1 MNRTVAV
8 LVLGL
13 STSAAAQSL
22 PPAGE
27 VRRVADSLARAFVAE
42 KMAPSV
48 AVALVR
54 GRDTILMEGYGTADL
69 ENGVPATARS
79 VYRIGS
85 VTKQF
90 TAAAVM
96 QLVEQGKVRIEDS
109 IGTYLPALPAAWRA
123 VTVKQLLNHTSGIP
137 SYTGLGPV
145 WRARWGEEMTPDTIV
160 ALTAAKALD
169 FGPGSNWAYNNS
181 GYVILGM
188 LIEKVTGRS
197 WGADL
202 EERFA
207 KPLGLADTRNCLT
220 QPLVPRRAHGYE
232 PGPGGWRNAAFLAM
246 SQPFSAGAMCSTV
259 GDLAR
264 WNRALH
270 TGRVVSAASYELMTT
285 PEGAAATGARR
296 YGFGLQLDSV
306 GNRPAVTHGGGINGF
321 ITANTWVPSAEL
333 SITVLTNSGAARSQD
348 LLRQL
353 GRAALG
359 VPLDRP
365 APTVP
370 LAAADRRKYVG
381 VYALDFNG
389 TVRELTVA
397 EAGDQLTGQLAGTE
411 ASPIRHLGN
420 HTFGVSFDPAVR
432 LVFTI
437 EGDRAVRVTLVQ
449 GGRRIE
455 GPRVPGK

>member
-1 MNRTVAV
+1 MHRILFAV
-8 LVLGL
+8 LLG
-13 STSAAAQSL
+13 SATSAAAQSL
-22 PPAGE
+22 PPVKEA
-27 VRRVADSLARAFVAE
+27 RRLADSLARAFVAE
-42 KMAPSV
+42 KGAPSV
-48 AVALVR
+48 AVAVVR
-54 GRDTILMEGYGTADL
+54 GRDTILMQGYGFADL
-69 ENGVPATARS
+69 ENEIAATART

-90 TAAAVM
+90 ASAAVM

-109 IGTYLPALPAAWRA
+109 IGLYLPTLPAAWRG

-137 SYTGLGPV
+137 SYTGLG
-145 WRARWGEEMTPDTIV
+145 RAWQVRWGEEMTPDTIV
-160 ALTAAKALD
+160 ALSAAKPMD
-169 FGPGSNWAYNNS
+169 FAPGTKWSYNNS

-207 KPLGLADTRNCLT
+207 RPLGLADTRNCLT
-220 QPLVPRRAHGYE
+220 QPLVARRADGYDA
-232 PGPGGWRNAAFLAM
+232 GPGGWVNSAYLSM
-246 SQPFSAGAMCSTV
+246 SQPYAAGAICSTV

-270 TGRVVSAASYELMTT
+270 TGKVVSAASYALMTT
-285 PEGAAATGARR
+285 PEGAAAAGERR
-296 YGFGLQLDSV
+296 YGFGLQRDSV
-306 GNRPAVTHGGGINGF
+306 GGQPAISHGGGINGF

-333 SITVLTNSGAARSQD
+333 SITVLTNSGSARSSD

-365 APTVP
+365 PPTVP
-370 LAAADRRKYVG
+370 LAATDRRRYVG
-381 VYALDFNG
+381 VYALDFAG
-389 TVRELTVA
+389 TVREFTVA
-397 EAGDQLTGQLAGTE
+397 EAGDQLTGQMTGQGANQ
-411 ASPIRHLGN
+411 IRHLGN

-432 LVFTI
+432 LVFTVD
-437 EGDRAVRVTLVQ
+437 GDRATKMTLVQ

-455 GPRVPGK
+455 GARK

>member
-8 LVLGL
+8 LLLGL

-22 PPAGE
+22 PPVKE

-42 KMAPSV
+42 KMSPSV

-54 GRDTILMEGYGTADL
+54 GADTILMEGYGKADL
-69 ENGVPATARS
+69 ENDVPATAHS

-90 TAAAVM
+90 TAAEVM
-96 QLVEQGKVRIEDS
+96 QLVEQGKVRVEDS
-109 IGTYLPALPAAWRA
+109 IGTYLPNLPAAWRP

-145 WRARWGEEMTPDTIV
+145 WRARWGEEMPPDTIV

-169 FGPGSNWAYNNS
+169 FAPGSNWAYNNS

-188 LIEKVTGRS
+188 LVEKVTGRS
-197 WGADL
+197 WGDDL
-202 EERFA
+202 EQRFA
-207 KPLGLADTRNCLT
+207 KPLGLPDTRNCLT
-220 QPLVPRRAHGYE
+220 QPLVPRRAQGYE
-232 PGPGGWRNAAFLAM
+232 PAAGGWRNAAFLAM
-246 SQPFSAGAMCSTV
+246 TQPFSAGAMCSTV

-270 TGRVVSAASYELMTT
+270 TGKVVSAASYQLMTT
-285 PEGAAATGARR
+285 PDGAAGTGARR
-296 YGFGLQLDSV
+296 YGFGLMLDSV
-306 GNRPAVTHGGGINGF
+306 GNRPAITHGGGINGF

-333 SITVLTNSGAARSQD
+333 SITVLTNSGSARSQD

-365 APTVP
+365 PPTVP
-370 LAAADRRKYVG
+370 LAAADRRRYVG
-381 VYALDFNG
+381 VYALSMG
-389 TVRELTVA
+389 GAVREFTVA
-397 EAGDQLTGQLAGTE
+397 ESGDGLTGQMPGQG

-432 LVFTI
+432 LVFTV
-437 EGDRAVRVTLVQ
+437 EGDRAVKMTLVQ

-455 GPRVPGK
+455 GPRVEGR